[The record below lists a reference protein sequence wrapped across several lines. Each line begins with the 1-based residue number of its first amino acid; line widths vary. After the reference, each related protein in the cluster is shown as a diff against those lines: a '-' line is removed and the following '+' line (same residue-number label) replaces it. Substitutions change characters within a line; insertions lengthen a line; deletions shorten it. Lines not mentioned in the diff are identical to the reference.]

1 MWGKNEIIAVFLD
14 ADGVLW
20 KDIGPGGILTGEHH
34 SIQNLSLLPSLEHKK
49 YLRIVVSNQTLAAR
63 NEIGYVKF
71 KFITNIFFRKLMKL
85 KLISDFAICYHHPN
99 AKNLFL
105 NKMCK
110 CRKPLPGLINS
121 MVKKHN
127 ITPEKS
133 FLIGDRITDIQ
144 SGAAAG
150 VRSLYLIVSLKMLEI
165 NENSSNRPLQL
176 VFTPLKELKE
186 FSKIKEF
193 LDEN

>member
-1 MWGKNEIIAVFLD
+1 MSGKNEISAIFLD

-20 KDIGPGGILTGEHH
+20 EDVGPGGVLNGEHH
-34 SIQNLSLLPSLEHKK
+34 SIQNLGLLPSLEHKK
-49 YLRIVVSNQTLAAR
+49 HLRIVVSNQTLAAR

-71 KFITNIFFRKLMKL
+71 KLTTRIFFRRLIKL
-85 KLISDFAICYHHPN
+85 KLLSDFAICYHHPN
-99 AKNLFL
+99 AKNIFL
-105 NKMCK
+105 KKNCK

-144 SGAAAG
+144 SGTAAG
-150 VRSLYLIVSLKMLEI
+150 IRSLYLIVNPRMLEI
-165 NENSSNRPLQL
+165 NVNSSNRPLQL

-186 FSKIKEF
+186 FVKSKEF

>member
-1 MWGKNEIIAVFLD
+1 MSDKNELSAIFLD

-20 KDIGPGGILTGEHH
+20 EDVGPGGILNGEHF
-34 SIQNLSLLPSLEHKK
+34 SIQNLGLLPSLEHKK

-71 KFITNIFFRKLMKL
+71 KLTTNKFFRRLIKL
-85 KLISDFAICYHHPN
+85 KLLSDFAICYHHPN
-99 AKNLFL
+99 AKNVFL
-105 NKMCK
+105 KKKCQ

-121 MVKKHN
+121 MIKKHK

-150 VRSLYLIVSLKMLEI
+150 IRNLYLIVNPKMLEI
-165 NENSSNRPLQL
+165 NENSSNRPLQV
-176 VFTPLKELKE
+176 VFTPLKELEE

-193 LDEN
+193 VDEN